1 MKVFLSLT
9 GLYLKSFY
17 NLPGK
22 AAKGTKFDPKAALK
36 TLGIGLLVLLVVG
49 QMGFLFGA
57 SNMATYEALAPLGL
71 QGIVLLNV
79 AVIATILT
87 LAIGFL
93 TALSTYFMNDMELQ
107 FLAMPIKPR
116 ELFAAKFAA
125 IYVSEAA
132 ISIFFV
138 ATALVIFGIKEAPHP
153 LFYIWGFK
161 AALLLPLPALA
172 ISYLIQIPLMG
183 FARFLK
189 NKQTILVVGGVIG
202 LVMALGFNIYYQTML
217 GRLQDPAWIAANM
230 AGPDALLTK
239 LGRSYPPAYLTWRAL
254 SAPASWDAVLSLLG
268 LAAVCVAGPALVI
281 LGLSG
286 RYAKSLVGFN
296 ESHIKKLGAGAD
308 AFLRAK
314 LVKRPAFLSLVAR
327 ELRMMNREPMYMLN
341 GPFII
346 VLMPV
351 ILGIMVVVQRDAF
364 LGDPDMAGLL
374 AMMQGGAGAIVA
386 ALSGV
391 FLGSA
396 TSITCTSLSRDAKA
410 LPYLKSL
417 PISAGRYM
425 LAKLVHGLAF
435 AAFGSAMGVG
445 LVAYALRLGLGD
457 IAAAFGAAL
466 AMGALLNLGGL
477 WLDTANPRLRW
488 DNPIAAMKQNPNA
501 VIAIFGAMGLAGGGS
516 YLAFTT
522 GMSTGAFAL
531 WFGLVPAAAFVA
543 LLLPYPRYAAR
554 RLAAI
559 EV

>member
-22 AAKGTKFDPKAALK
+22 AAKGTKFEPKAALK
-36 TLGIGLLVLLVVG
+36 VLGIGLLVILVVG

-57 SNMATYEALAPLGL
+57 SNLATYEALAPLGL

-116 ELFAAKFAA
+116 QLFAAKFAA

-132 ISIFFV
+132 ISVFFV

-153 LFYIWGFK
+153 LFYVWGLM

-189 NKQTILVVGGVIG
+189 NKQAILVVGGVIG
-202 LVMALGFNIYYQTML
+202 LVMAVGFNIYYQTML

-230 AGPDALLTK
+230 AEPDALLTK
-239 LGRSYPPAYLTWRAL
+239 LGQAYPPAYLTWRAL
-254 SAPASWDAVLSLLG
+254 SEPASLAAILSLLG
-268 LAAVCVAGPALVI
+268 LAAVCLAGPALVI

-296 ESHIKKLGAGAD
+296 ESHIKKLGSGAD

-314 LVKRPAFLSLVAR
+314 LVRRPAFLSLVAR

-351 ILGIMVVVQRDAF
+351 ILGIMVATQRDAF
-364 LGDPDMAGLL
+364 LSDPDMAGVL
-374 AMMQGGAGAIVA
+374 AMLQGGGGAIIA

-417 PISAGRYM
+417 PLSAGRYM
-425 LAKLVHGLAF
+425 LAKLVHGLVF
-435 AAFGSAMGVG
+435 ATLGSAMGVG
-445 LVAYALRLGLGD
+445 LVAYAVRLSFVDG
-457 IAAAFGAAL
+457 AAALGASL
-466 AMGALLNLGGL
+466 AMSALLNLGGL

-501 VIAIFGAMGLAGGGS
+501 VIAIFGAMGLAGGGG

-522 GMSTGAFAL
+522 GMGTGAFAL
-531 WFGLVPAAAFVA
+531 WFGLVPAAAFVL
-543 LLLPYPRYAAR
+543 LLLPYPRYAAK